1 MACVWVHLSVVQS
14 TFLPTSLPKGNG
26 SWLYGAGLT
35 VSQTLHKIKV
45 QGVLNKP
52 HYKERKMNTEFWIS
66 DTTTCNEI
74 VWCRSNRLSDLIQ
87 NQKFKGSSTNPTT
100 KKEKWTQSSGSLTP
114 PPATRLYGAGLTVSQ
129 TWYKNQKFKGSSTN
143 PTTKKGK
150 WTQSSGSLTPPPA
163 AVSSLLLQF

>member
-1 MACVWVHLSVVQS
+1 MACVWVHLGIVQF
-14 TFLPTSLPKGNG
+14 TFLPTSSPKEMDRDCMVQV
-26 SWLYGAGLT
+26 WPFLRLYT
-35 VSQTLHKIKV
+35 KSKV

-66 DTTTCNEI
+66 NTTTCNEI
-74 VWCRSNRLSDLIQ
+74 VWCRSDRFSDFTQ

-129 TWYKNQKFKGSSTN
+129 TLHKIKSSRGPQQTPLQRKKNEHRV
-143 PTTKKGK
+143 
-150 WTQSSGSLTPPPA
+150 LD
-163 AVSSLLLQF
+163 L